1 METKKCPYCG
11 EEIMASAKKCR
22 HCDEWLDKEAAQA
35 KITVNKPNNAAMA
48 VPVNNN
54 EVKISPSLTIIFIGC
69 VVISSL
75 VDILSMSN
83 TRLWSEMV
91 GHDEFSI
98 DFANNIC
105 FIVGFCGLMSLLM
118 IKLGRVGQKYP
129 SAGTLIAEIIISAL
143 AFGFSALG
151 IEEVAGIFLIRWL
164 IMTLIISIMLM
175 TTKETRMTGILI
187 IVMLISIIAFEFYF
201 DGKPRLS
208 KGEIMA
214 YLFLTNAYLFKLKEY
229 LIGQE

>member
-22 HCDEWLDKEAAQA
+22 HCGEWLDKEAEQA
-35 KITVNKPNNAAMA
+35 KITVNKPNSDTVA
-48 VPVNNN
+48 VPVNHN

-69 VVISSL
+69 VIISSL

-129 SAGTLIAEIIISAL
+129 SAATMIAEIIITAL

-151 IEEVAGIFLIRWL
+151 IEEVAAIFLIIWL

-201 DGKPRLS
+201 DGRSRLS

-214 YLFLTNAYLFKLKEY
+214 CFFLTNAYLFKLKEY

>member
-22 HCDEWLDKEAAQA
+22 HCGEWLDKEAAQA
-35 KITVNKPNNAAMA
+35 KITVNSPNNTAVA
-48 VPVNNN
+48 VPANHN
-54 EVKISPSLTIIFIGC
+54 EVKISPSLTIIFFCC
-69 VVISSL
+69 VIISSL
-75 VDILSMSN
+75 VDLF
-83 TRLWSEMV
+83 TRMWSELV
-91 GHDEFSI
+91 GDNEFSI

-129 SAGTLIAEIIISAL
+129 SAGTMIAEIIITAL
-143 AFGFSALG
+143 AFGFAALG
-151 IEEVAGIFLIRWL
+151 IEEVAGIFLIAWL

-201 DGKPRLS
+201 DGKSRFS

-214 YLFLTNAYLFKLKEY
+214 YFFLTNAYTFKLKEY
-229 LIGQE
+229 LIGKE

>member
-1 METKKCPYCG
+1 METKKCSYCG

-22 HCDEWLDKEAAQA
+22 HCGEWLDKEAAQA
-35 KITVNKPNNAAMA
+35 KITVNKPNSDTVAVQAAH
-48 VPVNNN
+48 N
-54 EVKISPSLTIIFIGC
+54 EVKISPTLAIIFFIC
-69 VVISSL
+69 AIIYSL
-75 VDILSMSN
+75 VNLFSMVNPS
-83 TRLWSEMV
+83 LWSEIV
-91 GHDEFSI
+91 GDNEFSI

-129 SAGTLIAEIIISAL
+129 SAGTMIAEIIITAL

-151 IEEVAGIFLIRWL
+151 IEDVAAIFMIIWL
-164 IMTLIISIMLM
+164 IMTLIVSIMLM

-187 IVMLISIIAFEFYF
+187 TVMLISIIAFEFYF
-201 DGKPRLS
+201 DGRHRLS

-214 YLFLTNAYLFKLKEY
+214 YLFLTNAYLFKLIEFLGKE
-229 LIGQE
+229 

>member
-22 HCDEWLDKEAAQA
+22 HCGEWLDKEAEQA
-35 KITVNKPNNAAMA
+35 KITVNKPNSATVA
-48 VPVNNN
+48 VPVNHN

-69 VVISSL
+69 VIISSL

-91 GHDEFSI
+91 GDNEFSI

-105 FIVGFCGLMSLLM
+105 FIVVFCGLMSLLM

-129 SAGTLIAEIIISAL
+129 SAGTMIAEIIITAL

-151 IEEVAGIFLIRWL
+151 IEEVAAIFLIIWL
-164 IMTLIISIMLM
+164 IMTLIVSIMLM

-201 DGKPRLS
+201 DGRFRLS

>member
-22 HCDEWLDKEAAQA
+22 HCGEWLDKEAAQA
-35 KITVNKPNNAAMA
+35 KITVNSPNNTAVA
-48 VPVNNN
+48 VPVNHN
-54 EVKISPSLTIIFIGC
+54 EVKISPSLTIIFFCC
-69 VVISSL
+69 VIISSL
-75 VDILSMSN
+75 VDLF
-83 TRLWSEMV
+83 TRMWSELV
-91 GHDEFSI
+91 GDNEFSI

-129 SAGTLIAEIIISAL
+129 SAGTMIAEIIITAL
-143 AFGFSALG
+143 AFGFAALG
-151 IEEVAGIFLIRWL
+151 IEEVAGIFLIAWL
-164 IMTLIISIMLM
+164 IMTLITSIMLM

-201 DGKPRLS
+201 DGKSRFS

-214 YLFLTNAYLFKLKEY
+214 YFFLTNAYTFKLKEY
-229 LIGQE
+229 LIGKE

>member
-1 METKKCPYCG
+1 METKQCPICG

-48 VPVNNN
+48 VPVNHN

-75 VDILSMSN
+75 IDILSMSN

-98 DFANNIC
+98 DYANNIC
-105 FIVGFCGLMSLLM
+105 FIVGFCALMSLLM

-129 SAGTLIAEIIISAL
+129 SAGTMIAEIIITAL

-151 IEEVAGIFLIRWL
+151 IEDMAAIFMIIWL
-164 IMTLIISIMLM
+164 IMTLIISIMLI
-175 TTKETRMTGILI
+175 TTGKTRMTGIWI
-187 IVMLISIIAFEFYF
+187 IVMLISTIAFEFYLDAGHHF
-201 DGKPRLS
+201 S
-208 KGEIMA
+208 KGTIMA
-214 YLFLTNAYLFKLKEY
+214 YLFLTNAYLFKLIEFLGKE
-229 LIGQE
+229 